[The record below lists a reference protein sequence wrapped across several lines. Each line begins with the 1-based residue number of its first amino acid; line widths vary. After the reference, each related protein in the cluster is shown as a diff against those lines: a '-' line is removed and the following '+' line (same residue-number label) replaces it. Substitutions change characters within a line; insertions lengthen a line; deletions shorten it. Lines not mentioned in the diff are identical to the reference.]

1 MGNGLTSSALAALA
15 ALVVA
20 VPAAAPAA
28 ATSETWPRK
37 RDAHRLAIKV
47 AADACAERAW
57 CQASEVVPAHRCRR
71 AAHGT
76 VYCAIVFI
84 TALRQRCGG
93 VVGVSQDHRGRLAA
107 VMAVPFDCRAQR
119 SRAAADGP
127 DRARAK
133 AMPPRCR

>member
-107 VMAVPFDCRAQR
+107 VMAVPFDCSSATVPSSSRRPR
-119 SRAAADGP
+119 SQPG
-127 DRARAK
+127 
-133 AMPPRCR
+133 